1 MSEIPHAR
9 LAVLAGPLAGLILA
23 MLAGCAT
30 TGPIAVENQQPFDG
44 LQHLLLHDVPPDGGL
59 NIFFVHGM
67 RADADAPQT
76 AIRAQIAQRL
86 NLTLLANDAPVALLG
101 DKAPPVMLDG
111 RPLWTDQQWNESR
124 PYLDIAR
131 YAGPGGRRVNIYSLN
146 YWPPLVFIKCTA
158 LVAADSHL
166 TGPSDISNY
175 CRDRERTVV
184 ADAPASN
191 EPAWG
196 NKMLKTQLMIW
207 GFGDAAV
214 VMSPF
219 KRVIRAAT
227 REALAREMI
236 DLVSHSGPRAQ
247 FSGAEISGEFNALAN
262 QRFALVTE
270 SLGGY
275 VAFDALTSDASGDL
289 GASDNPLIHELAPL
303 SATVLCRSVQAHL
316 LANQIDLLSISDI
329 SVADAAADN
338 SLGTTGLAET
348 CAKITARLARPNGG
362 VGAARP
368 VWTGLR
374 IVAYHDPND
383 QLTFYNRHGPNFEV
397 TNVVAPFANTWIPF
411 LVVDPLGAHVGQE
424 TDKRI
429 LDMVAFGSDGVTV
442 GKSEAR

>member
-1 MSEIPHAR
+1 MRAWL
-9 LAVLAGPLAGLILA
+9 LAVGLLSLAQVARAG
-23 MLAGCAT
+23 
-30 TGPIAVENQQPFDG
+30 
-44 LQHLLLHDVPPDGGL
+44 DVT
-59 NIFFVHGM
+59 
-67 RADADAPQT
+67 ASAP
-76 AIRAQIAQRL
+76 
-86 NLTLLANDAPVALLG
+86 
-101 DKAPPVMLDG
+101 
-111 RPLWTDQQWNESR
+111 
-124 PYLDIAR
+124 
-131 YAGPGGRRVNIYSLN
+131 
-146 YWPPLVFIKCTA
+146 TA
-158 LVAADSHL
+158 LAVTIYRA
-166 TGPSDISNY
+166 PSRNGGS
-175 CRDRERTVV
+175 
-184 ADAPASN
+184 
-191 EPAWG
+191 
-196 NKMLKTQLMIW
+196 
-207 GFGDAAV
+207 
-214 VMSPF
+214 
-219 KRVIRAAT
+219 
-227 REALAREMI
+227 I
-236 DLVSHSGPRAQ
+236 DLENLG
-247 FSGAEISGEFNALAN
+247 G
-262 QRFALVTE
+262 FALVTE

-289 GASDNPLIHELAPL
+289 GASDNPLIHDLAPL